1 MGGLFGRGRYNV
13 FQVDTGILKPR
24 SVILEYVDVGPYI
37 YIFVY
42 IYINKYRERE
52 MYRYIYIYINL
63 CTPKEKASNSFNP

>member
-37 YIFVY
+37 YIYVY

-52 MYRYIYIYINL
+52 RCTDIYIYKSL
-63 CTPKEKASNSFNP
+63 HPKRKSQQQF